1 MVGYFPNV
9 FTSRSHLMFRMNQ
22 FIVTIVR
29 YYLCQ
34 ILIGKNEEHL
44 SKRVALVF

>member
-22 FIVTIVR
+22 FIVTIVKN
-29 YYLCQ
+29 YLCQ
-34 ILIGKNEEHL
+34 ILIGKKMRSTCQNVL
-44 SKRVALVF
+44 R